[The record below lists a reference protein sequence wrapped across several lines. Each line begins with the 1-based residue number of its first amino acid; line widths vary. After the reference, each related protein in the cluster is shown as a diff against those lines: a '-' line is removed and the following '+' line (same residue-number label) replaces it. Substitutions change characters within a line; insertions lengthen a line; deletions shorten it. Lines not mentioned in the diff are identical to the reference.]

1 MEKLMRFLHTI
12 IIGFMLSV
20 CIVLGVAPVIPKR
33 KEEYTIEIKAE
44 EREIK
49 QTDTAGLD
57 DRK

>member
-1 MEKLMRFLHTI
+1 MRFLHTI